1 MLRTRLQKKLNA
13 NMDDIWSLD
22 VLPVAFNA
30 VFYSSYSCCIL
41 TVRILGLV
49 FTGSYYSNSNV
60 ASLSGPVVSVHFT
73 LFYFFLSWQFYAGT
87 NPSYVGKMSHK
98 FQAVSQKLP
107 YTFKEYFTFPHPIH
121 HQRSVNELSSCN
133 SPRQQGFGVFVL
145 RISAQNAFS
154 PICPSTS
161 RHVFKS
167 VYFLMRSCRAL
178 LKQKLGNAT

>member
-73 LFYFFLSWQFYAGT
+73 LFYFFY
-87 NPSYVGKMSHK
+87 
-98 FQAVSQKLP
+98 
-107 YTFKEYFTFPHPIH
+107 
-121 HQRSVNELSSCN
+121 
-133 SPRQQGFGVFVL
+133 
-145 RISAQNAFS
+145 
-154 PICPSTS
+154 
-161 RHVFKS
+161 
-167 VYFLMRSCRAL
+167 
-178 LKQKLGNAT
+178 LGNFMQVRTRHTWAKCRINSKRWLRNYHIPSRNTLLFRTLYIIKDLLTNCRPVTHLGSKDSVCLCYASAHRMPLAQSARRPHDRSSRACTS